1 MKFADAARGSV
12 QYKPLYT
19 GVRNSMMVREL
30 PLVELSRRCREETLR
45 FLRAEPRDDA
55 FCFEIF
61 QRAVVGREDDAWAA
75 IVAQYR
81 GIVLAYVAQ
90 HTATSMVQE
99 PDDFWVNR
107 AFLRFWSAVAP
118 ERFTQFPDLP
128 ALLKYLKMCVHSV
141 LMDELRARRASIAS
155 SMSEVPE
162 TAAATDNSERS
173 VVGKIAGAQLWE
185 AVLTQLQDES
195 ERVVAQLSFMRD
207 LKPSEIF
214 DRHPRLYESVADV
227 YRIKRNVIER
237 LRRSPEVRAFLTSA

>member
-1 MKFADAARGSV
+1 
-12 QYKPLYT
+12 
-19 GVRNSMMVREL
+19 
-30 PLVELSRRCREETLR
+30 
-45 FLRAEPRDDA
+45 
-55 FCFEIF
+55 
-61 QRAVVGREDDAWAA
+61 
-75 IVAQYR
+75 
-81 GIVLAYVAQ
+81 
-90 HTATSMVQE
+90 
-99 PDDFWVNR
+99 
-107 AFLRFWSAVAP
+107 
-118 ERFTQFPDLP
+118 
-128 ALLKYLKMCVHSV
+128 
-141 LMDELRARRASIAS
+141 MDELRARRASIAS